1 VIKIVL
7 DKAKKHENKVK
18 THIDRNY
25 NKYDRVLHKI
35 IDKLTITDKNILKHD
50 QHNEKIIK
58 GYDTWF
64 NNFLGSYEKK
74 IMPYADFARK
84 TTVPINFPY
93 FLYLKIKRRYDTN
106 ILFADGVHFFV
117 ALQGGGKST
126 LAFEL
131 IERLRIKTG
140 KGSYVNADFELPKQD
155 QITKKHYTWHT
166 RFNLLDFFNIEET
179 EINSIKVSQLKRF
192 NRNFDNIVLDEWL
205 TEMNHRLNKT
215 KGYNNIFMGLISMIA
230 EMRHQRIRRI
240 YVLSQIDNTDTQ
252 LLSMFKYQH
261 EIQIDLDVSYKDWI
275 ETGMMER
282 HIKGW
287 HVWTYGNKRR
297 RKRNTRSNQSYL
309 IKKQYIKKTADFTSF
324 DTFSQATKYETLLED
339 QIKLLI

>member
-1 VIKIVL
+1 MIIIPLNKV
-7 DKAKKHENKVK
+7 KKHEYQAFN
-18 THIDRNY
+18 HIDNIY
-25 NKYDRVLHKI
+25 DKYDAFLDNI
-35 IDKLTITDKNILKHD
+35 IDKLTSADKNILKHD
-50 QHNEKIIK
+50 QVNEKIVKTYSIK
-58 GYDTWF
+58 F
-64 NNFLGSYEKK
+64 SSLINSYESKL
-74 IMPYADFARK
+74 MPYAQFARK

-93 FLYLKIKRRYDTN
+93 YLYLKIKRKFDTN

-155 QITKKHYTWHT
+155 QITKKYYTWHT
-166 RFNLLDFFNIEET
+166 RFNLLDFFNIQET

-261 EIQIDLDVSYKDWI
+261 EIQIHLDISYSDWVS
-275 ETGMMER
+275 TGSLSN

-287 HVWTYGNKRR
+287 HVWTYGNKRN
-297 RKRNTRSNQSYL
+297 RKKQSNEKFL
-309 IKKQYIKKTADFTSF
+309 IKKQYIEKTADFTSF
-324 DTFSQATKYETLLED
+324 DTYSQATKYETLQED
-339 QIKLLI
+339 HIKLLK